1 MTGARSDRRSEVHQR
16 LQAVRALLDESHGA
30 GVVLG
35 LRRNFAWLTA
45 GGLNHVVVASENGA
59 ASILV
64 TRDEAV
70 VLAPVNEAARI
81 EVEELAGLPIEVA
94 PLPWDESGAL
104 DDEARRRAAGPLLD
118 ESALEPDLARL
129 RSQLTPFDHHR
140 LRAIAADACLAM
152 AQTLETL
159 QPTDTEQHTAGRLL
173 AALAETGTRASVLLA
188 AADER
193 IARYRHPLP
202 TATPVR
208 QRLMIVLVAERW
220 GLHVALTRSRAF
232 EPPSGELARRM
243 DAVETIQESM
253 HRATR
258 ASGTLGDV
266 MAAAR
271 LAYKAS
277 GFPDEWRL
285 HHQGGVIGYQPR
297 EQIAVPGDPTP
308 IRPGMAFAWNPSVA
322 GAKAEDTV
330 VLETDERLVTIT
342 DGGLS
347 VTPP

>member
-1 MTGARSDRRSEVHQR
+1 MEESSPARLSEVHRR
-16 LQAVRALLDESHGA
+16 LQAVRALLDEADGA

-35 LRRNFAWLTA
+35 LRRNFAWLT
-45 GGLNHVVVASENGA
+45 GGGANHVVVASEDGA

-64 TRDEAV
+64 TRDETV

-81 EVEELAGLPIEVA
+81 EAEELAGLPIEVA
-94 PLPWDESGAL
+94 PVPWHEPDAL
-104 DDEARRRAAGPLLD
+104 EDEARRRTPGSLLD
-118 ESALEPDLARL
+118 EMALEPELARL
-129 RSQLTPFDHHR
+129 RSQLSPFDHHR
-140 LRAIAADACLAM
+140 LMAIAVGACQAM
-152 AQTLETL
+152 AQTLDTL
-159 QPTDTEQHTAGRLL
+159 QPMDTEDQAAGRLL
-173 AALAETGTRASVLLA
+173 GALAAMGLRAPVLLA

-193 IARYRHPLP
+193 ITRYRHPLP

-232 EPPSGELARRM
+232 EPPSAELARRM

-258 ASGTLGDV
+258 ATSTLGDV

-271 LAYKAS
+271 LAYEAS
-277 GFPDEWRL
+277 GFPDEWHL

-297 EQIAVPGDPTP
+297 ERIAVPGDPTP
-308 IRPGMAFAWNPSVA
+308 IRPGMAFAWNPSIS
-322 GAKAEDTV
+322 GAKAEETV
-330 VLETDERLVTIT
+330 LLTTDDRLVIMTT
-342 DGGLS
+342 S
-347 VTPP
+347 VSTAPDR